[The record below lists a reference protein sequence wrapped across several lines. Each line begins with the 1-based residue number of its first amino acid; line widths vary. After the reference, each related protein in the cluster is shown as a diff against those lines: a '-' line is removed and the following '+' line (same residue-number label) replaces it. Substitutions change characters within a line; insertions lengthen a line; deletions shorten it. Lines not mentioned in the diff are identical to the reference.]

1 MDYVIW
7 FNDGHRESLGRE
19 DLAEYSERFDFDAEE
34 VQLSGDVDFLDE
46 DGGVVGGI
54 FAVWPWH
61 KPKGGYNG

>member
-7 FNDGHRESLGRE
+7 FNDGHRETLGRE
-19 DLAEYSERFDFDAEE
+19 DLAKYSERFDFDAEE

-54 FAVWPWH
+54 FKEA
-61 KPKGGYNG
+61 KNEN